1 MPRDLQVAF
10 SLPSRLL
17 HPSPLPP
24 RRTPAGLHLPD
35 SVQPARPRP
44 MSRDTW
50 AGSEPPPHQ
59 PCAAPEAERG
69 KWARPRRTT
78 LIGLLGC
85 QSPLSFFP
93 PHRPL
98 GAAAGRGLPVWA
110 ERRTEGGAVWRRK
123 QARPGGG
130 SPGRT
135 MDSQG
140 RKVVVCDNGTGVR
153 PGGTAACV
161 CGVRAGPSATRLGC
175 GGAGRR
181 AGGLAGARE
190 DVRGAPAG
198 REPVAGS

>member
-35 SVQPARPRP
+35 FRTAGRAAPYVPRHLGWIRDAAPPALR
-44 MSRDTW
+44 S
-50 AGSEPPPHQ
+50 AGSRTRQ
-59 PCAAPEAERG
+59 VGAPAPDNSHWPSRLPVP
-69 KWARPRRTT
+69 A
-78 LIGLLGC
+78 LL
-85 QSPLSFFP
+85 FP

-181 AGGLAGARE
+181 AGGLAEARE